1 MRKLIKIVA
10 DIIILVC
17 VIGLYVLAAKFI
29 YTNFR
34 ERKRNEITDGI
45 IDKIDKKIDD
55 IKKEDNSLQTEA
67 DVKYNGTHYTV
78 LGKLNIK
85 KINFY
90 QPILKEKTSYAYNVS
105 VVKIK
110 GPDLNEEG
118 NFVIGGHNYMRKV
131 FFMKINKLT
140 KGDVIN
146 ITDLNGRS
154 INYYVYEY
162 KVTSADDSSYLK
174 DIEDGGKYITLV
186 TCNYGGKERYIVK
199 AKAK

>member
-1 MRKLIKIVA
+1 MLSFNNLKVKEAKSFKDRLF
-10 DIIILVC
+10 
-17 VIGLYVLAAKFI
+17 GLMFK
-29 YTNFR
+29 
-34 ERKRNEITDGI
+34 
-45 IDKIDKKIDD
+45 
-55 IKKEDNSLQTEA
+55 
-67 DVKYNGTHYTV
+67 
-78 LGKLNIK
+78 K
-85 KINFY
+85 KINYCLLFRNCKS
-90 QPILKEKTSYAYNVS
+90 IHT
-105 VVKIK
+105 
-110 GPDLNEEG
+110 
-118 NFVIGGHNYMRKV
+118 

>member
-1 MRKLIKIVA
+1 MLLDLFRNRGLDFIVEDNNRVFPETEKSQDILAILKYYLKDITIKYNYEVS
-10 DIIILVC
+10 
-17 VIGLYVLAAKFI
+17 
-29 YTNFR
+29 
-34 ERKRNEITDGI
+34 
-45 IDKIDKKIDD
+45 D